1 MLMKKGSNLYSL
13 KFWGHIIYFFEKVW
27 DDRPYLPNGDWF
39 LYLMWE
45 KEEETGEN
53 KVLQNRRPL
62 L

>member
-1 MLMKKGSNLYSL
+1 MEKGSNLYSL

-45 KEEETGEN
+45 KGGGARGG
-53 KVLQNRRPL
+53 KFAKIVLIS
-62 L
+62 